1 MSRTRS
7 DGYGALVAM
16 VAGIVFVSVILIL
29 VVAIAES
36 TASISGIVVGEDG
49 FPIETATVRIQATEN
64 STTTDTDGTFTLTGL
79 ESGVEVTVSG
89 WKEYYYS
96 VKEEHV
102 IPPAEGIELVLRLY
116 QIDDNPDFE
125 WTLPTSDD
133 PDIVSCSSCKPG
145 VTEIWLGN
153 AHAGA
158 GTNRRFFSMYNG
170 TDTLGLTQVPPGY
183 VQDFPKTAGVCATC
197 HAPGAALDAPFTTDM
212 NKLSGA
218 DTFGVHCDVCHKA
231 ADVYLNPATNLPYD
245 NAPGVLSMDVRRPWP
260 GTDRYELFFGTF
272 DDDNVPEEDTKLSLI
287 AESQF
292 CATCHQFSF
301 WGTPIY
307 QSYGEWLASPYAEEE
322 VTCQMCHMPAPS
334 VLDGEILTNVAPGN
348 GGVERDPMTIHAHTQ
363 PGAADVTLLQDTVE
377 LTLDLQSTDD
387 GLVEATVAIT
397 NTQAGH
403 HVPTD
408 YPGRQMILVVTATD
422 EGGIEL
428 PLEGG
433 PTLPTWCGD
442 QAGLPGVAYA
452 KILRDVETGE
462 FPVVSYWKQA
472 LIESDN
478 RIAALATD
486 RSVYRFAS
494 EAGSMTV
501 RAVVFFRRLF
511 QDIAEAKAWEMPDIP
526 MEEAEVSVSTGD
538 T

>member
-1 MSRTRS
+1 MFRTRS
-7 DGYGALVAM
+7 GRYGALVITVVVLLIVL
-16 VAGIVFVSVILIL
+16 VAVL
-29 VVAIAES
+29 ANQ
-36 TASISGIVVGEDG
+36 TASISGIVVSEDG
-49 FPIETATVRIQATEN
+49 VPIESAIVRIQATET
-64 STTTDTDGTFTLTGL
+64 STTTGVGGTFALTGL
-79 ESGVEVTVSG
+79 KSDVEITVSA
-89 WKEYYYS
+89 WKEYYYC

-102 IPPAEGIELVLRLY
+102 IPPAEGLKLVLRLY
-116 QIDDNPDFE
+116 QTDDNSDFE
-125 WTLPTSDD
+125 WTLPISDD
-133 PDIVSCSSCKPG
+133 PDVLTCSSCKPG
-145 VTEIWLGN
+145 VTGIWLGN

-183 VQDFPKTAGVCATC
+183 VEDFPNTSGVCATC
-197 HAPGAALDAPFTTDM
+197 HAPGAAIDAPFTTDM
-212 NKLSGA
+212 NELSGA
-218 DTFGVHCDVCHKA
+218 DTFGVHCDVCHKTA
-231 ADVYLNPATNLPYD
+231 GVYLNPSTNLPYD

-307 QSYGEWLASPYAEEE
+307 QSYREWLESPYAEKN

-334 VLDGEILTNVAPGN
+334 ILDGEILTNVAPGK

-363 PGAADVTLLQDTVE
+363 PGAADVDLLQDTVD
-377 LTLDLQSTDD
+377 LTLHLKPTDD
-387 GLVEATVAIT
+387 GFVEATVAIT
-397 NTQAGH
+397 NTKAGH

-422 EGGIEL
+422 EDGTEL
-428 PLEGG
+428 PLVDG
-433 PTLPTWCGD
+433 PTLPAWCGD
-442 QAGLPGVAYA
+442 QAGLPGVAFA
-452 KILRDVETGE
+452 KVLRDVETGE
-462 FPVVSYWKQA
+462 FPVVNYWKQT

-478 RIAALATD
+478 RIAALAID
-486 RSVYRFAS
+486 RSEYRFAGG
-494 EAGSMTV
+494 AGSATV

-511 QDIAEAKAWEMPDIP
+511 QDIAEAKAWDMPDIQ
-526 MEEAEVSVSTGD
+526 MEEAEVSVSLSGA
-538 T
+538 

>member
-1 MSRTRS
+1 MFRTRS
-7 DGYGALVAM
+7 GGYCALVITVTVVM
-16 VAGIVFVSVILIL
+16 FIVLVAVLASQTVSV
-29 VVAIAES
+29 
-36 TASISGIVVGEDG
+36 SGIVVGEDG
-49 FPIETATVRIQATEN
+49 VPIESAIVRIQATRN
-64 STTTDTDGTFTLTGL
+64 STTTASDGTFTLMGL
-79 ESGVEVTVSG
+79 EEGVTITVSG

-102 IPPAEGIELVLRLY
+102 VPPAEGIELVLRLY
-116 QIDDNPDFE
+116 QTDDNPDFE
-125 WTLPTSDD
+125 WTLPISDD
-133 PDIVSCSSCKPG
+133 PDAFTCSSCKPG
-145 VTEIWLGN
+145 VTAIWLGN

-183 VQDFPKTAGVCATC
+183 VQDFPNTAGVCATC
-197 HAPGAALDAPFTTDM
+197 HAPGAAIDAPYTTDM
-212 NKLSGA
+212 NELSGA

-231 ADVYLNPATNLPYD
+231 AGVYMNPATSLPYD
-245 NAPGVLSMDVRRPWP
+245 NVPGVLSMDVRRPWP

-292 CATCHQFSF
+292 CASCHQFSF

-307 QSYGEWLASPYAEEE
+307 QSYREWLESPYAEEE
-322 VTCQMCHMPAPS
+322 VTCQMCHMTAPS
-334 VLDGEILTNVAPGN
+334 ILDGEILTNVAPGK

-363 PGAADVTLLQDTVE
+363 PRAADVDLLQDTVE
-377 LTLDLQSTDD
+377 LTIQLEPTDD

-397 NTQAGH
+397 NTKAGH

-422 EGGIEL
+422 EDGVEL
-428 PLEGG
+428 TLVGG

-452 KILRDVETGE
+452 KVLRDAVTGE
-462 FPVVSYWKQA
+462 FPVINYWKQT

-486 RSVYRFAS
+486 RSVYRFADG
-494 EAGSMTV
+494 AGLVTV
-501 RAVVFFRRLF
+501 RTAVFFRRLF
-511 QDIAEAKAWEMPDIP
+511 QDIAELKVWEMPDIP
-526 MEEAEVSVSTGD
+526 MEEVEVSVSLSGA
-538 T
+538 